1 MVTLF
6 NYMFGWL
13 PPRVEA
19 MFAGLVAILIVFM
32 VFKLVKIILDSL
44 PFL

>member
-1 MVTLF
+1 MITLF

-13 PPRVEA
+13 PPNIEA
-19 MFAGLVAILIVFM
+19 MFAGLVVILTIFM

-44 PFL
+44 PFI